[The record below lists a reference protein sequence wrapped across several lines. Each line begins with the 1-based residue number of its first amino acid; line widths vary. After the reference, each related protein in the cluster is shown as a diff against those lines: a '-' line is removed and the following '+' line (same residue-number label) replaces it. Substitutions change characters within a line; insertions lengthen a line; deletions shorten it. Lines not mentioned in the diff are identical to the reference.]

1 MKPKFR
7 SLGSKHIPESPLSKH
22 PIVRELN
29 SSEASRTQDGITDL
43 GDRSTA
49 IYGGLPSVASV
60 LPKFP
65 NSTPDSLEKPSSEKN
80 NEKTKTSDRPAHWSG
95 SVQHLLEQPT
105 AAFPHQIM
113 VGGLLFFAVCGTW
126 AWHGE
131 INEVGKAR
139 GELVHQG
146 NVHKIHPVEMGKVA
160 YLGVSEGDTVTAGQ
174 PIAELDTQLAQAEV
188 ERLSG
193 QLSAYEIELMQT
205 QGSID
210 RLRLEAQTRAAIS
223 SANLQAQEA
232 SIAQAETNAAI
243 TEQTIEGL
251 QTEIRAMETRK
262 DRVDP
267 LPQKAGELH
276 EQLQAQ
282 IQANQ
287 DRLDRLEP
295 LVERGAL
302 SRERLYQAQEDLLNS
317 QNALLRSQLNDEV
330 VASERVFDIEQNL
343 RDRQFNIQEN
353 QGRLEQ
359 SAAEADRLYAELAQK
374 KAEGERTQLEIQQ
387 QIHQLEIQLTQL
399 DAKIAETSN
408 LLASA
413 EAKLE
418 RRFLHA
424 PVDGVI
430 LALHLNHSGEVVQPG
445 QTIAEIAPEEA
456 PLVLSAQL
464 PEREAG
470 FIEVGLPAQIKFDA
484 YPFQEY
490 GLVEGTVVSIA
501 PDSESTQEMGE
512 VFEVEIELERNYVL
526 EDGETVYFK
535 SGQTANAEIIIRRRR
550 ILDLLLDPIRQ
561 LQEGGINF

>member
-1 MKPKFR
+1 MKPIFR
-7 SLGSKHIPESPLSKH
+7 SLNSKQNHEDKSSK
-22 PIVRELN
+22 PPSLQELN
-29 SSEASRTQDGITDL
+29 FSRNLSTESLDRPQITDI
-43 GDRSTA
+43 GDRA
-49 IYGGLPSVASV
+49 RGIYGGLPSAAGV
-60 LPKFP
+60 LPQFP
-65 NSTPDSLEKPSSEKN
+65 GSTSDALKPSTPEKAKASEQ
-80 NEKTKTSDRPAHWSG
+80 TSHWSG
-95 SVQHLLEQPT
+95 SVQNLLEQPT
-105 AAFPHQIM
+105 ATFPRQVM
-113 VGGLLFFAVCGTW
+113 LGGVVFCAVFTTW
-126 AWHGE
+126 AWYGE
-131 INEVGKAR
+131 INEVGQAR

-160 YLGVSEGDTVTAGQ
+160 YLAVKEGDTVKAGQ

-223 SANLQAQEA
+223 QANLQAQEA
-232 SIAQAETNAAI
+232 SISQAETNAEI
-243 TEQTIEGL
+243 TRQTLSEL
-251 QTEIRAMETRK
+251 QTQLGAMEIQK
-262 DRVDP
+262 NQIDP
-267 LPQKAGELH
+267 LPARAGQLRSQLE
-276 EQLQAQ
+276 EQVRK
-282 IQANQ
+282 NQ
-287 DRLDRLEP
+287 ERLERLRP
-295 LVERGAL
+295 LVERGAI
-302 SRERLYQAQEDLLNS
+302 SRDLLFQAEQDVLNS
-317 QNALLRSQLNDEV
+317 QNALLRTELNDET

-343 RDRQFNIQEN
+343 RDRQASISEN
-353 QGRLEQ
+353 KGRLEQ
-359 SAAEADRLYAELAQK
+359 AAAEAERLYAELEQK

-399 DAKIAETSN
+399 EAKIAETGT

-413 EAKLE
+413 QAKLD

-456 PLVLSAQL
+456 PLVLSAKL

-470 FIEVGLPAQIKFDA
+470 FLEMGMLAQLKFDA

-490 GLVEGTVVSIA
+490 GLVEGKVTSIA
-501 PDSESTQEMGE
+501 PDAESTPEMGE
-512 VFEVEIELERNYVL
+512 VFEVEIELERNYVT
-526 EDGETVYFK
+526 EEGEKIHFK

-550 ILDLLLDPIRQ
+550 ILDVLLDPLRQ
-561 LQEGGINF
+561 LKEGGVNF